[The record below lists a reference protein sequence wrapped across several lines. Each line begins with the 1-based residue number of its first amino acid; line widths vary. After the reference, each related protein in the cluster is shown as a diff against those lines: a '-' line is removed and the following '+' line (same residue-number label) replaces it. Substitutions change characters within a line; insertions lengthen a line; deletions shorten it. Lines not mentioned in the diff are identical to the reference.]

1 MSKVIVCGALGYMGQ
16 QIIEL
21 LNREIELDFIG
32 GVERKEIVS
41 ADSTIENKPLVSDLS
56 SIIDNCDIIVDFT
69 NPLATIEHIKI
80 SANALKPIVI
90 GTTGMNDEQM
100 QIIKGYS
107 EQIPVLV
114 SPNMSIGI
122 NLLFRLL
129 KEAANV
135 LSDFDVEIMEIHH
148 HRKKDAPSGTAKQLY
163 RILKEIY
170 TDANATY
177 GREGLVGART
187 KSEIGIH
194 SLRGGDIIGE
204 HTIIFAGEGE
214 RLELTHK
221 AHSRRTFAVG
231 TIKALRFLLEAD
243 KGYYDISFNAS
254 GDIETDQTLDTAI
267 IMAIGE
273 EARAGTREIPASVYL
288 D

>member
-231 TIKALRFLLEAD
+231 TIKAIRFLLEAK
-243 KGYYDISFNAS
+243 KGFYD
-254 GDIETDQTLDTAI
+254 
-267 IMAIGE
+267 MK
-273 EARAGTREIPASVYL
+273 SVL
-288 D
+288 FS